1 MKISNLI
8 LKTVI
13 AAGVVAT
20 FAIAPAQADYQF
32 GDVSRGIR
40 AAICQARAAHPPIW
54 MVGHYA
60 FAANSDG
67 SRCGWAYGLT
77 TNKYAI
83 AAALEICELAS
94 TTECEIV
101 YSK

>member
-8 LKTVI
+8 LKAVI
-13 AAGVVAT
+13 GAGVVAT
-20 FAIAPAQADYQF
+20 LAIAPAQADYQI

-40 AAICQARAAHPPIW
+40 SAVCDIRAAHQPVWLP
-54 MVGHYA
+54 GHYA
-60 FAANSDG
+60 FASNSDN

-77 TNKYAI
+77 TDKYAI

>member
-13 AAGVVAT
+13 ATGVVAT
-20 FAIAPAQADYQF
+20 LSIAPAQADYQI
-32 GDVSRGIR
+32 GDVSRSIR
-40 AAICQARAAHPPIW
+40 AAVCEARAAHQPMW
-54 MVGHYA
+54 MIGHYA
-60 FAANSDG
+60 FASNSDN

-94 TTECEIV
+94 NTECEIV

>member
-1 MKISNLI
+1 MKISKLI

-13 AAGVVAT
+13 AASAVT
-20 FAIAPAQADYQF
+20 TLAIAPAQAEYQF

-40 AAICQARAAHPPIW
+40 AAVCEARAAHQPEWLP
-54 MVGHYA
+54 GHYA
-60 FAANSDG
+60 FASNSDN

-94 TTECEIV
+94 KTECEIV